1 MSFVKKLL
9 LLLLVSLFILSFSSF
24 AQQRISG
31 TVIYNSNKLPLQGAT
46 VQVKGSNRT
55 VQTTEDG
62 RFSIDASV
70 GETLLITSV
79 GFENYEV
86 KVVSANSQLNVEM
99 ITVESTLDEVVVVGY
114 GTEKKVNLT
123 GAVSVLKGEE
133 LVNRPTPT
141 ISQAMQGK
149 IPGVSFS
156 TGQFGFEPGAALIL
170 QIRGQ
175 GTPLIIVDGIP
186 TIALNGINPND
197 VESYTILK
205 DAASAAI
212 YGARAPYGVILIT
225 TKSGAANDK
234 LSIEY
239 SGNYSS
245 IKPIRKP
252 HHADSYTTALAF
264 NEAAA
269 NSGIIAPYTNATID
283 RILATRYPSL
293 PEALPSLEPASLGYR

>member
-1 MSFVKKLL
+1 MV
-9 LLLLVSLFILSFSSF
+9 
-24 AQQRISG
+24 
-31 TVIYNSNKLPLQGAT
+31 
-46 VQVKGSNRT
+46 
-55 VQTTEDG
+55 
-62 RFSIDASV
+62 
-70 GETLLITSV
+70 
-79 GFENYEV
+79 
-86 KVVSANSQLNVEM
+86 
-99 ITVESTLDEVVVVGY
+99 TVESTLDEVVVVGY

-149 IPGVSFS
+149 IPGVNFT
-156 TGQFGFEPGAALIL
+156 TGPYGFEPGASLNM

-186 TIALNGINPND
+186 TISLNGINPND
-197 VESYTILK
+197 VESMSILK
-205 DAASAAI
+205 DAAAAAI

-225 TKSGAANDK
+225 TKSGSANGK

-239 SGNYSS
+239 SGNYSV

-264 NEAAA
+264 NEAAE
-269 NSGIIAPYTNATID
+269 NSGASPTFTNATID
-283 RILATRYPSL
+283 RILAYQADPGLPETVPSL
-293 PEALPSLEPASLGYR
+293 SNPLFGLMALRAMQIMTGLMFIMEMDIVTSIIFL